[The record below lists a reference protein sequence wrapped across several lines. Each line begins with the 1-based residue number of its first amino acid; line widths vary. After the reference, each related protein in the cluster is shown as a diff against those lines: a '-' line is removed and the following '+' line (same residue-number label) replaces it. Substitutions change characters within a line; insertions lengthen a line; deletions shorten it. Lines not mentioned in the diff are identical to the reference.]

1 MLVPLIL
8 AGIALSS
15 LALALWQW
23 IEGWLFPLHERK
35 RDRSLAL
42 PVTVLKPLKGADDQT
57 ENCLRSWFEQDYGG
71 EVQLLLGVHT
81 PDDPAAEIVVRLLAE
96 FPKADVQLVVC
107 GERLGANAKVSTL
120 VQLER
125 LAHND
130 LLVISDAD
138 VRAPKDLLAELAAHS
153 ANGNA
158 GLLNPLYRVLARPSF
173 AARWEGVSV
182 NADFWTS
189 VLQSRRIE
197 PTRFAL
203 GAVMCVRRSDVQR
216 IGGIAALLDYLA
228 DDYELGR
235 RAAEKIGIVEL
246 LPLVVDCCHGRES
259 WRQVWHRQLRWAR
272 TIRACRPTAY
282 GLSIIGNTTLWAL
295 ACFISAPC
303 IWTGV
308 LASVCFAARLATA
321 FDNERRL
328 VQSTAHL
335 PWFWMPLVKDML
347 GAVLWALAFAGN
359 TVCWRGQKYRI
370 VRGGKIEPV

>member
-1 MLVPLIL
+1 MFVPLIL
-8 AGIALSS
+8 AGVVLSS

-23 IEGWLFPLHERK
+23 IEGRLFPLHERK
-35 RDRSLAL
+35 CDHSSAL

-57 ENCLRSWFEQDYGG
+57 EDCLRSWFEQDYGG
-71 EVQLLLGVHT
+71 EVQLLFGVHSV
-81 PDDPAAEIVVRLLAE
+81 DDPAAAVVGKLISE
-96 FPKADVQLVVC
+96 FPKADAQLVVC

-125 LAHND
+125 QARSD

-138 VRAPKDLLAELAAHS
+138 VRAPRDLLAELATHS
-153 ANGNA
+153 AYGRA

-173 AARWEGVSV
+173 ASRWEGVSV

-203 GAVMCVRRSDVQR
+203 GAVMCIRRSDAKR

-235 RAAEKIGIVEL
+235 RAAERIGIVEL
-246 LPLVVDCCHGRES
+246 LPVVVDCCHGRES
-259 WRQVWHRQLRWAR
+259 WRQVWCRQLRWAR
-272 TIRACRPTAY
+272 TIRACRPAAY

-308 LASVCFAARLATA
+308 LAAVCFAVRLATA

-328 VQSTAHL
+328 VQSTSHL
-335 PWFWMPLVKDML
+335 RWFWMPLVKDLL
-347 GAVLWALAFAGN
+347 GALQWALAFAGN
-359 TVCWRGQKYRI
+359 TVEWRGQQYRI
-370 VRGGKIEPV
+370 VRGGKIEPA